1 MQRILWR
8 EMINDVCHPRRVTD
22 DLPASFSLHA
32 WVDESIQ
39 APRGEQPGVYYLAAA
54 VANPDECG
62 STREALR
69 GLVRRRHGR
78 LHWRDELPD
87 QQEKIAVA
95 IGAQDLAHVIVVGTP
110 VDPRRQE
117 RARRLC
123 MQRLLFELDQLG
135 IVQVWLES
143 RHDSLNRRDVVMLD
157 ALRSNGAISK
167 VIRVDFGKPKDD
179 PMLWVPDAVAGIVSL
194 ARRGRR
200 MELRDALG
208 KGVDEIAIDL

>member
-1 MQRILWR
+1 MVD
-8 EMINDVCHPRRVTD
+8 DVCHPRRVTD
-22 DLPASFSLHA
+22 DLAAPFSLQA

-39 APRGEQPGVYYLAAA
+39 APRREQPGVYYLAAA
-54 VANPDECG
+54 VADPDECEP
-62 STREALR
+62 TREVLR

-95 IGAQDLAHVIVVGTP
+95 IGSQDLAHVIVVATP
-110 VDPRRQE
+110 VDTRRQE

-135 IVQVWLES
+135 VAQVWLET
-143 RHDSLNRRDVVMLD
+143 RHDSLNRRDVVMVD
-157 ALRSNGAISK
+157 ALRSNGTISSAIH
-167 VIRVDFGKPKDD
+167 VDFAKPKDD
-179 PMLWVPDAVAGIVSL
+179 PMLWVSDAVAGIISL

-200 MELRDALG
+200 LELRHALG